1 MSQIDTIHKSEFPRC
16 HIHRHYLEHKKGSS
30 NGTCSGTHAYIIEGD
45 FIRTE
50 SGISEQKMSYPGV
63 PRNLVISLNFGEIEL
78 FLVGNIDINL
88 ETSFLTSKHNS

>member
-63 PRNLVISLNFGEIEL
+63 PRNLVISLN
-78 FLVGNIDINL
+78 L
-88 ETSFLTSKHNS
+88 ENRRDRTVSSWKL